1 MSTSLRPGLAHS
13 EFRADGARCA
23 DAPTEQG
30 VRCRE
35 AGGAPDR
42 RVAGTSTV
50 PHQHTRR
57 QESVREVGG
66 GWEAVG
72 LRHSEA
78 I

>member
-1 MSTSLRPGLAHS
+1 MSTSLRPGLAHY

-57 QESVREVGG
+57 QE
-66 GWEAVG
+66 
-72 LRHSEA
+72 
-78 I
+78 

>member
-13 EFRADGARCA
+13 EDGARCA

-50 PHQHTRR
+50 PPQHTRR
-57 QESVREVGG
+57 QE
-66 GWEAVG
+66 
-72 LRHSEA
+72 
-78 I
+78 

>member
-35 AGGAPDR
+35 AGGAPGR

-57 QESVREVGG
+57 QE
-66 GWEAVG
+66 
-72 LRHSEA
+72 
-78 I
+78 